1 MTRTAPADGARRESA
16 SIAGSSAIVFLGGKT
31 PRTRASSLRVVPDT
45 LCGPTDIAMLPA
57 ILELPLWVSGP
68 AIVGALCVYALLGLS
83 LVRRRVLPRLRVRTE
98 DSECVGAMVQ
108 AVMVFYG
115 LAVALIAVNVWQTH
129 SRREQPVSACRD
141 GHLVQG
147 DDVVPRRRRPG
158 CSRPRGLA
166 RGGP

>member
-1 MTRTAPADGARRESA
+1 
-16 SIAGSSAIVFLGGKT
+16 
-31 PRTRASSLRVVPDT
+31 
-45 LCGPTDIAMLPA
+45 MLPA